1 MSRQRTRPSQPT
13 ENEIKELV
21 VKLQA
26 LLPQLNHSRNTTVS
40 ASTILEETCSYIKR
54 LHKEVG
60 DLSQRLSQLLHDSA
74 DIAEVDEELITR
86 LLSNIN

>member
-1 MSRQRTRPSQPT
+1 MLIFVSVDLYFQ
-13 ENEIKELV
+13 
-21 VKLQA
+21 
-26 LLPQLNHSRNTTVS
+26 VS

>member
-1 MSRQRTRPSQPT
+1 MSGRTTRASQPT
-13 ENEIKELV
+13 EDEIKELIL
-21 VKLQA
+21 KLQA
-26 LLPQLNHSRNTTVS
+26 LLPQLNHRPNTKAS

-74 DIAEVDEELITR
+74 EFVEVDEELITR

>member
-1 MSRQRTRPSQPT
+1 M
-13 ENEIKELV
+13 
-21 VKLQA
+21 LQA
-26 LLPQLNHSRNTTVS
+26 S

-74 DIAEVDEELITR
+74 EIADVDEELITR
-86 LLSNIN
+86 LLSTIN

>member
-1 MSRQRTRPSQPT
+1 MLIFVS
-13 ENEIKELV
+13 V
-21 VKLQA
+21 VLHFQ
-26 LLPQLNHSRNTTVS
+26 VS

>member
-1 MSRQRTRPSQPT
+1 MLIFVS
-13 ENEIKELV
+13 V
-21 VKLQA
+21 VLYFQ
-26 LLPQLNHSRNTTVS
+26 VS

-60 DLSQRLSQLLHDSA
+60 NLSQRLSQLLHDSA

>member
-1 MSRQRTRPSQPT
+1 MSSRRTRASQPT
-13 ENEIKELV
+13 EDEIKELV
-21 VKLQA
+21 LKLQA
-26 LLPQLNHSRNTTVS
+26 LLPQLNHSRNATAS

-74 DIAEVDEELITR
+74 EIADVDEELITR
-86 LLSNIN
+86 LLSTIN